1 MVFHVTDTNYA
12 WSSISNLQYGNF
24 NEQELSLDYYQR
36 SAWAS
41 VLENKSNIVVLPIT
55 APGYQWKIVGTIA
68 SDFGLATNSVYLAR
82 QDTFVMKK
90 ANNQYLNELEDGILS
105 KFSTYIV
112 TPEFKQELIKRDLLS
127 VDRFYE
133 LDGLTLIRN

>member
-1 MVFHVTDTNYA
+1 MVFHIADTNYA
-12 WSSISNLQYGNF
+12 WRSISNLEYGNF
-24 NEQELSLDYYQR
+24 NERRLSPDYYQR
-36 SAWAS
+36 SSWAS

-55 APGYQWKIVGTIA
+55 APGYQWKIVGTLA

-82 QDTFVMKK
+82 QDTLIMKK
-90 ANNQYLNELEDGILS
+90 ANRKYLNELEDGNLS
-105 KFSTYIV
+105 KFSAYIV
-112 TPEFKQELIKRDLLS
+112 TPEFKSELIKRNLLT